1 MGEGVGPGIGTGVE
15 RSRVAGSV
23 ARSKKRGAP
32 RPWVVRCAG
41 RINRSGVA
49 LEQNSRGRA
58 GVQSLERRSGG
69 AAARRADAPERL
81 LRRRN
86 NRSGRPP
93 GFSQKT
99 NPPERGCLGTGP
111 PRMGW
116 GSIVRTTKRRCG
128 GAKGRRAGATF
139 PGDGITE
146 ADGFWVFRRER
157 ISRSGLRKT
166 VRADVPC
173 GVCV

>member
-1 MGEGVGPGIGTGVE
+1 MGEGRASGGTVDPDRGGAFPW
-15 RSRVAGSV
+15 AGGV

-41 RINRSGVA
+41 RNNRSGVA

-81 LRRRN
+81 PRRRN

-93 GFSQKT
+93 GFLQTT
-99 NPPERGCLGTGP
+99 NQSERGCLGTGP
-111 PRMGW
+111 PGMGW

-139 PGDGITE
+139 PGNGIIE
-146 ADGFWVFRRER
+146 ANGLWVFTENESTER
-157 ISRSGLRKT
+157 IAKGS
-166 VRADVPC
+166 AD
-173 GVCV
+173 